1 MVGFLKSLDFCMRK
15 WKTIKTR
22 KIEAMGVKIFV
33 IHWTPHSFW
42 LKYLPWKFLVLSWK
56 YSQQITINKIAD

>member
-1 MVGFLKSLDFCMRK
+1 MRK

-22 KIEAMGVKIFV
+22 KSEVMGVNILV
-33 IHWTPHSFW
+33 IHWTLYSFW

-56 YSQQITINKIAD
+56 YSQWITINKIVD